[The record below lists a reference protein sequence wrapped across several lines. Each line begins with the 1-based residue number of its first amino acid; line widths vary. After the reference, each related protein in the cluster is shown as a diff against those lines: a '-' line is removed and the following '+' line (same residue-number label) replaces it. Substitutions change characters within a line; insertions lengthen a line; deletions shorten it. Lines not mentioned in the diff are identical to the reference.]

1 LAERNLH
8 LLRFLILGHMLLSI
22 TYSMVENSVLRLCF
36 TLFVTTI
43 FSSALSGQDKQ
54 FTDNWTK
61 GKNSPGSTLTLTE
74 TGRDVVEGSTV
85 VSYRMFASGLPKGQP
100 LTLWMWTLGSEPQ
113 AVADAFINPDGLVVN
128 RLGDV
133 THNISEDPIDVR
145 VVAGRGERKRVAL
158 TSDDWTLQAFAGA
171 IPFPIENTANG
182 CRLSV
187 EMAAPDYAGVVL
199 SGSGFRAGESLM
211 VESVSGTESGPQKTT
226 ATPAGTYTAVI
237 FPRVKGQK
245 SGRASVTIISPSC
258 RVAVQFPW
266 GDGSYKVQ

>member
-1 LAERNLH
+1 M
-8 LLRFLILGHMLLSI
+8 F
-22 TYSMVENSVLRLCF
+22 RLCF
-36 TLFVTTI
+36 VLFFATV
-43 FSSALSGQDKQ
+43 FSSGVSGQDKQ

-61 GKNSPGSTLTLTE
+61 GANSPGSTLTLKE
-74 TGRDVVEGSTV
+74 TGRDIVNGSTV
-85 VSYRMFASGLPKGQP
+85 VSYRLFASGLSKEQHF
-100 LTLWMWTLGSEPQ
+100 TLWMWTLGSEPE

-128 RLGDV
+128 RLGDA
-133 THNISEDPIDVR
+133 THNVSEDPINIR

-171 IPFPIENTANG
+171 IPFPLEKSANG

-199 SGSGFRAGESLM
+199 SGSGFQPGESLM
-211 VESVSGTESGPQKTT
+211 VESVSGTETGQQKTA

-245 SGRASVTIISPSC
+245 SGTARVTITSPSC
-258 RVAVQFPW
+258 RVAVEFPW
-266 GDGSYKVQ
+266 GNGSYRVQ

>member
-1 LAERNLH
+1 M
-8 LLRFLILGHMLLSI
+8 F
-22 TYSMVENSVLRLCF
+22 RLCF
-36 TLFVTTI
+36 TLFFTI
-43 FSSALSGQDKQ
+43 ILSSTFSAQDKQ

-61 GKNSPGSTLTLTE
+61 GTNSPGSTLTLKE
-74 TGRDVVEGSTV
+74 TGRDIVNGSTV
-85 VSYRMFASGLPKGQP
+85 VSYRLFASGLSKEQHF
-100 LTLWMWTLGSEPQ
+100 TLWMWTLGSEPEP
-113 AVADAFINPDGLVVN
+113 VADAFINADGLVVN
-128 RLGDV
+128 RLSDA
-133 THNISEDPIDVR
+133 THNISEDPINVR

-199 SGSGFRAGESLM
+199 SGSGFKPGEPLM
-211 VESVSGTESGPQKTT
+211 VESASGTESGQQKTA

-245 SGRASVTIISPSC
+245 SGRASVTITSPSC
-258 RVAVQFPW
+258 RVAAQFPW

>member
-1 LAERNLH
+1 
-8 LLRFLILGHMLLSI
+8 M
-22 TYSMVENSVLRLCF
+22 LRLFF
-36 TLFVTTI
+36 TLFFATI
-43 FSSALSGQDKQ
+43 FSSGLSGQDKQ

-61 GKNSPGSTLTLTE
+61 DTNSPGSTLTLKE
-74 TGRDVVEGSTV
+74 TGRDIVNGSTV
-85 VSYRMFASGLPKGQP
+85 VSYRLFASGLSKEQHF
-100 LTLWMWTLGSEPQ
+100 TLWIWTLGSEPQ

-133 THNISEDPIDVR
+133 AHNVSEDPINVR
-145 VVAGRGERKRVAL
+145 LVAGLGERKRVAL

-171 IPFPIENTANG
+171 IPFPLEKSANG

-187 EMAAPDYAGVVL
+187 EMTAPDYAGVVL
-199 SGSGFRAGESLM
+199 RGSGFQPGESLA
-211 VESVSGTESGPQKTT
+211 VESVSGTESGKQQTA

-245 SGRASVTIISPSC
+245 SGKASVTITSPSC
-258 RVAVQFPW
+258 RIAVQFPW